1 MSDSAAALLSDG
13 PRIANVGV
21 RHFAEALL
29 AQRALV
35 VQGEWSPP
43 PELDADLG
51 DLLDA
56 LG

>member
-1 MSDSAAALLSDG
+1 VSDSAAALLSDG

>member
-1 MSDSAAALLSDG
+1 MSESVAALLSDG

-21 RHFAEALL
+21 CHFAEALL
-29 AQRALV
+29 AQRAPV
-35 VQGEWSPP
+35 VQVDWSPP

-56 LG
+56 VG